1 MSHGSSVSRRAVRE
15 RLNCALDL
23 AKYAVQ
29 LDDMEDDHARS
40 IEAYQKSVELL
51 DQCIE
56 MIKIRWNLTRW
67 RQDEDVPGSIAQL
80 ETIRD
85 NYKARITSL
94 SFRANVAQKANAAQR
109 ARSL

>member
-1 MSHGSSVSRRAVRE
+1 MAPVYLGGQFVRDSTV
-15 RLNCALDL
+15 LLTSP
-23 AKYAVQ
+23 K
-29 LDDMEDDHARS
+29 
-40 IEAYQKSVELL
+40 AYQKSVELL

-94 SFRANVAQKANAAQR
+94 SFRANAAQR